1 MQYLSGTDI
10 EFPRTSRPAWAGRT
24 KKIADNIRKIHRELA
39 DYSDEFLSS
48 PSVAELK
55 KATRDKV
62 NAEAAKPGKRL
73 ETRHQQNYAK
83 ARNRPGD
90 VLVLFG

>member
-1 MQYLSGTDI
+1 MGREDT
-10 EFPRTSRPAWAGRT
+10 RT

-83 ARNRPGD
+83 ARSSPVTFWFCWVRIEYSLILGYIN
-90 VLVLFG
+90 